1 MPSTRSELVS
11 VHGEVWQPVSFGQPA
26 NACTDDCDAD
36 VVGDGAWHVGKL
48 VAGSEAAQS
57 DPSRRTVDECG
68 RLLTADRLLNL
79 CGPGAFPNAI

>member
-1 MPSTRSELVS
+1 
-11 VHGEVWQPVSFGQPA
+11 
-26 NACTDDCDAD
+26 
-36 VVGDGAWHVGKL
+36 

-68 RLLTADRLLNL
+68 RPLTADRLLNL